1 MSIIFENS
9 FRALSKVVS
18 SSRVLLSLVPR
29 VADPALHVAIA
40 IKFLGE
46 AEAAGPAFE
55 RPQLQVVT
63 YMVEHVSKFWS
74 AHLVANQANQRLLG
88 TALGAHP
95 LEVLLVE
102 FINFFG

>member
-1 MSIIFENS
+1 M
-9 FRALSKVVS
+9 
-18 SSRVLLSLVPR
+18 
-29 VADPALHVAIA
+29 ADSPLNVAIA

-55 RPQLQVVT
+55 RPKLQVVT

-74 AHLVANQANQRLLG
+74 AHLVANQADEGLLG

-102 FINFFG
+102 FINYFR